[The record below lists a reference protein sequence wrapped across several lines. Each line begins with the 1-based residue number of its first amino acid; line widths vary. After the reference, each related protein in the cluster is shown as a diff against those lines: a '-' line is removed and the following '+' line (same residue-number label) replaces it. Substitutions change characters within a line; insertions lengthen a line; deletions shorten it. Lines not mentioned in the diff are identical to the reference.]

1 MKLKLIYIFIGV
13 LLLTSC
19 GSTNEENT
27 ANNIESNFQQEEQV
41 SEIPEN
47 ENNVINE
54 SSDYINLSNTKSIDI
69 YNNPIDEN
77 LFKGKYTLVN
87 VWGTF
92 CGPCIV
98 EMPELQK
105 INENY
110 KSENFQVVGI
120 ISDTYIESEEYRD
133 DAIEIINQTGV
144 DYINIVPDANIM
156 ESILKDVQFLPTSF
170 ILDENGQ
177 LVGELV
183 YGARDYKFFDSL
195 IQQNI

>member
-1 MKLKLIYIFIGV
+1 MKFKLIYIFIGV

-19 GSTNEENT
+19 GSSNEENI
-27 ANNIESNFQQEEQV
+27 ASNSDSIIEEEQV
-41 SEIPEN
+41 TEIPDN
-47 ENNVINE
+47 ENDLVSENN
-54 SSDYINLSNTKSIDI
+54 DYINLSNTKSIDI

-110 KSENFQVVGI
+110 KSDNFQVVGI

-156 ESILKDVQFLPTSF
+156 ESILREIQFLPTSF

-183 YGARDYKFFDSL
+183 FGARDYKFFDSL